1 MSLRSISTV
10 AARAFALVL
19 CALVPGTL
27 PAVDSVD
34 LAVGDVHAPSWSAT
48 GIRARLDLNAA
59 GHAEA
64 HLSIAN
70 AQFPA
75 PLGAIR
81 DISIVCAEP
90 VVRSDLVSCPGA
102 RVTATHA
109 RFGRLQFVTAASF
122 DRARAALDIDIQRLK
137 IATGTW
143 TVRARWHDTGWQ
155 LSASAKRLPIAGLR
169 RFLTP
174 WVTLPADLAMDG
186 ALSPEI
192 AISGRK
198 SVDSIRIRASADALT
213 LNNADGTLA
222 TDKLALDLDALLKPI
237 ATGYRVDS
245 TIALTSGQAYRD
257 PIFLDLGKNRID
269 LEWSGDWNSTTERL
283 AVARFSAVQA
293 GVLRAQ
299 GAAAVAPFAETAL
312 ASLDLTLELA
322 QFPGLYAIYLQPF
335 LVNSDLKDLATK
347 GALRGTMQIREGNP
361 VALDLDLDA
370 IDFDDTAGRMAM
382 HGLSGHV
389 AWRSAIAQSQ
399 PSSIAWQSGK
409 AYGFSGASARIEFV
423 AGGRE
428 FRMLEPTRLPVFDGG
443 LAIAAF
449 EVRDAALPTMTLLFD
464 ATLDPISM
472 RRICQALGWPEF
484 AGTVAGRIP
493 RLTLKDKVLSV
504 DGDLEARV
512 FDGRMVISKLRLAD
526 PLGDWP
532 QLSASV
538 DFERLDL
545 QAVTGTFSFG
555 EITGRLSGY
564 IHSLELFNWRPIAFD
579 AVLATSQ
586 GDKSEHRISQRAVSN
601 ISAIGGGSSGGTMQM
616 LSGGVLRFFENFK
629 YDKLGLSCRLADE
642 ICLMQGIGPASNG
655 YYIVKGHGIP
665 RIDVIGSAGRIDW
678 PQLVAN
684 LKAAT
689 KAGPATTERTQ

>member
-1 MSLRSISTV
+1 MSTV
-10 AARAFALVL
+10 ATRAFALVL
-19 CALVPGTL
+19 CALVPSLL
-27 PAVDSVD
+27 PAVDSID
-34 LAVGDVHAPSWSAT
+34 LAVGDIHAPSWSAT
-48 GIRARLDLNAA
+48 GIEARLDLDAA
-59 GHAEA
+59 GRTEA
-64 HLSIAN
+64 HVAVAN
-70 AQFPA
+70 AHFPA
-75 PLGAIR
+75 PLGAMR
-81 DISIVCAEP
+81 DIDIVCAEP
-90 VVRSDLVSCPGA
+90 VVRSDLVSCRNA
-102 RVTATHA
+102 RVAATHA
-109 RFGRLQFVTAASF
+109 QFGRLQFVTAASF
-122 DRARAALDIDIQRLK
+122 DRTRAALDIDMQGLR
-137 IATGTW
+137 IAAGTW
-143 TVRARWHDTGWQ
+143 RVRAHWHDSGWQ
-155 LSASAKRLPIAGLR
+155 LSASARQLPIGNLR
-169 RFLTP
+169 KFLTP
-174 WVTLPADLAMDG
+174 WMTLPADLTMDG
-186 ALSPEI
+186 TISPEI
-192 AISGRK
+192 AITGSD
-198 SVDSIRIRASADALT
+198 SVDSIRIRASAGALT

-222 TDKLALDLDALLKPI
+222 TDKLGLDLDAFLKPI
-237 ATGYRVDS
+237 ATGYRIDS
-245 TIALTSGQAYRD
+245 TVALTSGQAYRD
-257 PIFLDLGKNRID
+257 PIFLDLGKNRVD
-269 LEWSGDWNSTTERL
+269 LDWSGDWNSTTERL
-283 AVARFSAVQA
+283 AVTRFSVAQA
-293 GVLRAQ
+293 SVLRAQ
-299 GAAAVAPFAETAL
+299 GTAVVAPFAETTIS
-312 ASLDLTLELA
+312 SLDLALELA
-322 QFPGLYAIYLQPF
+322 QFPGLYATYLQPF
-335 LVNSDLKDLATK
+335 LVNSDLKELATK
-347 GALRGTMQIREGNP
+347 GALRGTMQIREGSP
-361 VALDLDLDA
+361 AALDLDLDA

-389 AWRSAIAQSQ
+389 TWRSAIAQSQ

-409 AYGFSGASARIEFV
+409 AYGFSGAGAQIKFV
-423 AGGRE
+423 TGGRE
-428 FRMLEPTRLPVFDGG
+428 FRMLEPTRLPIFDGG

-449 EVRDAALPTMTLLFD
+449 EVRDAALPSMSLLFD

-493 RLTLKDKVLSV
+493 RLTLKNKVLSV

-579 AVLATSQ
+579 AVLATSP

-642 ICLMQGIGPASNG
+642 ICLMQGIGPARNG
-655 YYIVKGHGIP
+655 YYIVQGHGIP

-689 KAGPATTERTQ
+689 SAGPATTERTP